1 MTKKISNIKFFLDS
15 LKLAVSLNYYHTSEK
30 ERGKHTYVEAK
41 LNKALSEKLKDLDDK
56 IENAEHSRS
65 FFGDDMYKKLI
76 EIDVSRGEALVHD
89 RGMIYFRDVAGEVYN
104 SNLFSI
110 KILLNFYIHLHFI

>member
-1 MTKKISNIKFFLDS
+1 M
-15 LKLAVSLNYYHTSEK
+15 
-30 ERGKHTYVEAK
+30 EAK

-65 FFGDDMYKKLI
+65 FFGDEMYKKLI

-89 RGMIYFRDVAGEVYN
+89 RGMIYLRDVAGR
-104 SNLFSI
+104 
-110 KILLNFYIHLHFI
+110 K

>member
-1 MTKKISNIKFFLDS
+1 M
-15 LKLAVSLNYYHTSEK
+15 
-30 ERGKHTYVEAK
+30 EAK

-89 RGMIYFRDVAGEVYN
+89 RGMINFRDVAGEVSVFHKN
-104 SNLFSI
+104 SFELFTY
-110 KILLNFYIHLHFI
+110 FYILSRRRRQH